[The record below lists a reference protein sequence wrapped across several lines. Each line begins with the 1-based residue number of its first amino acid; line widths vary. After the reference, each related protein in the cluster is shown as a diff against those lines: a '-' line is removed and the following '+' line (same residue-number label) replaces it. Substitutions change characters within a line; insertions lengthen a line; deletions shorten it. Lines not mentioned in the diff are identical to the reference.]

1 MGADVSVQFD
11 EAAIRAAFAQPDND
25 GSFAGAFGA
34 YLEEL
39 SKRRP
44 AVIFAFPPKAA
55 GTFLRTAAIAAID
68 GQLIRGVHA
77 QGGRDGQPYL
87 PLFISY
93 YLGGM
98 GSRPLVTHLHMQA
111 LPANRRF
118 IEALDLRPIV
128 MLRSIPD
135 MLASYW
141 DMLES
146 EETALR
152 DGLNC
157 LFPANF
163 PTLSR
168 ERKADFL
175 VDILAPWYASYYATW

>member
-1 MGADVSVQFD
+1 
-11 EAAIRAAFAQPDND
+11 
-25 GSFAGAFGA
+25 
-34 YLEEL
+34 
-39 SKRRP
+39 
-44 AVIFAFPPKAA
+44 
-55 GTFLRTAAIAAID
+55 
-68 GQLIRGVHA
+68 
-77 QGGRDGQPYL
+77 
-87 PLFISY
+87 
-93 YLGGM
+93 
-98 GSRPLVTHLHMQA
+98 MQA

-128 MLRSIPD
+128 MMRSIPD

-146 EETALR
+146 DETALR

-163 PTLSR
+163 LSLTR

-175 VDILAPWYASYYATW
+175 VDILAPWYASYCATWLDYAVQSPERICVLRYEELLPEPDLALEKALSHAGVPRPHDICHAAIEGAWEERHNLRFNRGEQGRGRTYFSWRHIARIAQMLSYYPVLDGMNDLLLS